1 MSHLAVRATNQCGYY
16 IASHTVAAQ
25 EAGITHVMLAEL
37 MAVVRM
43 ADETNDC
50 PAGIR

>member
-1 MSHLAVRATNQCGYY
+1 MRLLHR
-16 IASHTVAAQ
+16 VAHSRSA
-25 EAGITHVMLAEL
+25 ESRYNARHAEL

-50 PAGIR
+50 PAGIRKR